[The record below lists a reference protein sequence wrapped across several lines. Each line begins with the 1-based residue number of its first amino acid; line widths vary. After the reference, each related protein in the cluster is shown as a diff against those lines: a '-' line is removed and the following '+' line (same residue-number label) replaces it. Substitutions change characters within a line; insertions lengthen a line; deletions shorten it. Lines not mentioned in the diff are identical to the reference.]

1 MEGIMKEN
9 KRKPY
14 VFIANI
20 LLVMIATVASIF
32 MLVSVVTKQSLTNKL
47 SEKIMDLVP
56 IYSEDA
62 PDSESISEKVYE
74 LVDSNLDA
82 KLDTVLGEFA
92 SYVNVTLD
100 DIEGFL
106 KAGKFENVVKDI
118 LDTYIDDFYNKTN
131 NSADTYKKILNFF
144 NDNKK
149 SLANHI
155 NVDNE
160 LIRDK
165 VVDIIMEEVNSDN
178 FFPDDDISI
187 NSFVDSKTLS
197 MVSDYL
203 ATKMQLLFAGIVV
216 ITLLLLFTF
225 NRKRIASLFINY
237 GVLSLLVGIFMFA
250 IHFIIDFAVNK
261 ILDGQNA
268 EIDNILRTILEPLTS
283 AFLLL
288 GIVLSIV
295 GFVQIIL
302 TAVLEK
308 VFKSKQ
314 AAKEEITSN
323 DLIDNDVNMN

>member
-1 MEGIMKEN
+1 MKEN

-62 PDSESISEKVYE
+62 TDSESISEKVYE

-131 NSADTYKKILNFF
+131 NSADTYKKILSFF

-187 NSFVDSKTLS
+187 HSFVDSKTLS

>member
-1 MEGIMKEN
+1 MKEN

-62 PDSESISEKVYE
+62 TDSESISEKVYE

-131 NSADTYKKILNFF
+131 NSADTYKKILSFF